1 MLHIVLLIL
10 KIIGILLLSILG
22 ILLLSIV
29 CILFVPVRYQI
40 ELNREMGEG
49 KPPLEVKTKVTW
61 LLHLLNILITYP
73 AEVYVRVRILCFTV
87 FRVPQKEKKKNK
99 KDNKQNKKN
108 NKQNK
113 QETGL
118 SSAAPPDQNEKSAE
132 EQTKT
137 LGQKTARQ
145 AEYTEE
151 TESAEKPENAKDTDE
166 KKDTSAK
173 EDAAD
178 PDKKLSLKER
188 FQKILDK
195 IKNIFRKIKEFF
207 QNIQYTIEHFCDK
220 IKFVS
225 EQIEYYKEI
234 VTSDV
239 FRQSFQLCK
248 GELISIFMSLKPQ
261 KFEADLIVGMDDPAT
276 TAQILAFWGML
287 YPVIG
292 QHVNVAGDF
301 EQTRIEGHVFLKGRI
316 RAITFIKAAIRIYF
330 NKDIRKLIH
339 LLKKEA
345 V

>member
-29 CILFVPVRYQI
+29 CILFIPVRYRI

-49 KPPLEVKTKVTW
+49 KPPLEVKAKVTW
-61 LLHLLNILITYP
+61 LLHLINILIRYP

-87 FRVPQKEKKKNK
+87 FRVPQKPRKKKK
-99 KDNKQNKKN
+99 KPG
-108 NKQNK
+108 
-113 QETGL
+113 QETSL
-118 SSAAPPDQNEKSAE
+118 SSAAQPDQKEKSTE
-132 EQTKT
+132 DKTQTS
-137 LGQKTARQ
+137 GQKITQQ
-145 AEYTEE
+145 AEHIK
-151 TESAEKPENAKDTDE
+151 KPEN
-166 KKDTSAK
+166 KKDTSGK
-173 EDAAD
+173 EDAAE
-178 PDKKLSLKER
+178 PDKKLSFKEKIQR
-188 FQKILDK
+188 ILDK

-220 IKFVS
+220 IKSVS
-225 EQIEYYKEI
+225 KQIEYYKEI
-234 VTSDV
+234 VTSDA

-248 GELISIFMSLKPQ
+248 GELISILMSLKPQ

-287 YPVIG
+287 YPMIG

-301 EQTRIEGHVFLKGRI
+301 EQTRIEGHIFLKGRI
-316 RAITFIKAAIRIYF
+316 KAITFVKAAIRIYF